1 MLILSRKEGDLIRIG
16 DDILV
21 RVLGIKGS
29 VVRLGLEA
37 PAEVPILRGE
47 LAAFHPTVHATED
60 VGVVQRGG
68 VGAV

>member
-16 DDILV
+16 DDIVV

-47 LAAFHPTVHATED
+47 LAAFDPTVHATEG
-60 VGVVQRGG
+60 VGVVQREG